1 MITALDVAKAA
12 GVSKTT
18 VSYVF
23 SQDKA
28 SLISEKTRQKVLCI
42 AAKLGYQPS
51 YLGRSLSANRTFNV
65 ALVLPSR
72 CGYSMS
78 GHLLEIFHGIIQ
90 GSDKSEYNLSIFLGG
105 GERLNSSLRS
115 RRIDGVIALGI
126 GSDNTLLEHIASFKL
141 PMVVVNKYF
150 PADKLI
156 GCVRLDIATWLRQE
170 VDAMQQKNCRN
181 ILILNKSTTYD
192 AGREIAMAAETLQKD
207 GSKVRVDITTLS
219 EDPVQQL
226 KSIIAA
232 SCSYDG
238 FIINGSENVLSSEL
252 VQKFTQAQ
260 RPYQLSYFYST
271 ESVLYGN
278 RVWHRNGYVMGEN
291 GWKMLQEML
300 NNQAAGREILLPVV
314 TLQQGIRQEPEPDS
328 GIDL

>member
-1 MITALDVAKAA
+1 
-12 GVSKTT
+12 
-18 VSYVF
+18 
-23 SQDKA
+23 
-28 SLISEKTRQKVLCI
+28 
-42 AAKLGYQPS
+42 
-51 YLGRSLSANRTFNV
+51 
-65 ALVLPSR
+65 
-72 CGYSMS
+72 
-78 GHLLEIFHGIIQ
+78 
-90 GSDKSEYNLSIFLGG
+90 
-105 GERLNSSLRS
+105 
-115 RRIDGVIALGI
+115 
-126 GSDNTLLEHIASFKL
+126 
-141 PMVVVNKYF
+141 
-150 PADKLI
+150 
-156 GCVRLDIATWLRQE
+156 
-170 VDAMQQKNCRN
+170 MQQKNCRN

-260 RPYQLSYFYST
+260 RPYQISYFYST